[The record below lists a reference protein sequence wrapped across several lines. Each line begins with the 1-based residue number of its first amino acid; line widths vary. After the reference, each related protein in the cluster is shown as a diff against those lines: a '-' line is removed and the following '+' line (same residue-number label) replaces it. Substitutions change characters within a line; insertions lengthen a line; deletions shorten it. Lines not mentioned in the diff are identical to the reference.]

1 MYGAIQMDAPLKIH
15 IEFLEQRLNSL
26 SQRLMEPDRTRA
38 ERNKVESEI
47 RAAELALVYYK
58 KAFEL
63 EKQIS

>member
-1 MYGAIQMDAPLKIH
+1 MDAPLKIH

>member
-26 SQRLMEPDRTRA
+26 NQRLMEPDRTRA

>member
-1 MYGAIQMDAPLKIH
+1 MYGAIQVDAPLKIH